1 MNTTKNIIAGR
12 VGRGT
17 KVHRLL
23 NFGTWLD
30 VSCGAGRGRR
40 LYNPSVRKVEG
51 GADAITC
58 ERCQREIAD
67 LGYGEND

>member
-23 NFGTWLD
+23 EGRTRLH
-30 VSCGAGRGRR
+30 VSCGAGEARGLNRHLR
-40 LYNPSVRKVEG
+40 VVRKVEG

-58 ERCQREIAD
+58 KRCQAEIAD
-67 LGYGEND
+67 LGRN